1 MSNPKFRVRRIHK
14 PDWHRSAAGVYEVEA
29 NPRGA
34 SIPAFRLRTRY
45 PVDVMSASRQPGS
58 LLAQTNHID
67 PRLASRIV
75 EEADRAAGKRGILW
89 AKFAKTEEPGPWCG
103 LEKNPSEPDWPVS
116 SAEERLVLMQCQWMA
131 EWFSRELGEATLH
144 EACSLLGRGTP
155 GPALERILSA
165 VREAGT
171 PVPRR
176 YANTFE
182 RLALA
187 CGLPDDAAT
196 SIWSFV
202 PPTDGVNFW
211 SELLPYQGLGCVG
224 YQKWTMS
231 WWKSNL
237 RRLDPRNQSG
247 SRRKSFRRGGRLGTT
262 KLERSSM
269 TCLIETSQR
278 TLRISLKTIST
289 LQGTAGCRYT
299 DKTNWIDKNCGW
311 DFRS

>member
-29 NPRGA
+29 TPRGA

-196 SIWSFV
+196 SILSFV

-211 SELLPYQGLGCVG
+211 SELLPVPRIRVRWVPEVDDELVEIEFTPLGSLEPEWVATKKFPTG
-224 YQKWTMS
+224 WAPGHNEAREVVNDLLDRDFAK
-231 WWKSNL
+231 NL
-237 RRLDPRNQSG
+237 TD
-247 SRRKSFRRGGRLGTT
+247 
-262 KLERSSM
+262 
-269 TCLIETSQR
+269 LIEDDR
-278 TLRISLKTIST
+278 YAPGHRWLSLYRQDE
-289 LQGTAGCRYT
+289 L
-299 DKTNWIDKNCGW
+299 D
-311 DFRS
+311 

>member
-29 NPRGA
+29 TPRGA

-58 LLAQTNHID
+58 LLSQMNHID

-187 CGLPDDAAT
+187 CDLPDDAAT
-196 SIWSFV
+196 SILSFV

-211 SELLPYQGLGCVG
+211 SELLPVPRIRVRWVPEVDDELVEIEFTPIGSSEPEWVATKKFPTGWALGHNEAREVVNDLLDRDFA
-224 YQKWTMS
+224 K
-231 WWKSNL
+231 NL
-237 RRLDPRNQSG
+237 TD
-247 SRRKSFRRGGRLGTT
+247 
-262 KLERSSM
+262 
-269 TCLIETSQR
+269 LIEDDQYAPGHR
-278 TLRISLKTIST
+278 WLSLYRQDE
-289 LQGTAGCRYT
+289 L
-299 DKTNWIDKNCGW
+299 D
-311 DFRS
+311 